1 VAALSLPQNR
11 FVSDRAHGLLGA
23 LRLDSFPDEAA
34 RVEQVLAPARIGVA
48 LFCLIAFN
56 VNPTRYPA
64 PAHAL
69 IVAYLGQSLALA
81 LLLRAKHGL
90 RTEPLVAVHLL
101 DLTWA
106 AAISLVTDGPNS
118 PFFGLFVFS
127 ILAAAYRWGLR
138 ATLTTAV
145 LAIAVLF
152 GQVLLV
158 TLGGT
163 AGGRFLDRPVEFD
176 LVITR
181 CSYVLIGAL
190 LLGYMAETEKE
201 LRAEST
207 AAARLIGKVRAEVG
221 MPGTLQEVS
230 RDLLGLFDAERLLL
244 VMYGTRTGRLF
255 FWEATQGAPPADLSN
270 RTAELDP
277 AQRGMYLFRASS
289 DAWAA
294 VRRRGDSSFRVM
306 AVDGEGRRLRNP
318 SCAWP
323 AHFLEAYPFRSLVA
337 VSLTF
342 REEWEDRLFLLDPA
356 RTGLREIRFLRTLV
370 RQVGPAIYNVYLL
383 SRLRARV
390 GAIER
395 ARMARDLHDGVIQSL
410 IGLETQIAALRR
422 ETGSAPPQVCARL
435 AEIQELV
442 RQEVAGLR
450 ELLLRMKPLGL
461 DPRRLPEYLVDLVDR
476 FHRET
481 GIAAHFFC
489 ELDEV
494 ALRPRVCTELAR
506 IVQEALANVRKH
518 SGARKVV
525 VRFDGSDGQWKLT
538 IDDDGE
544 GFGFSGRLSLA
555 ELDAARL
562 GPLVIKERVRS
573 IGGDLSIDSAPG
585 GGALLEITVPRVA
598 RG

>member
-1 VAALSLPQNR
+1 M
-11 FVSDRAHGLLGA
+11 
-23 LRLDSFPDEAA
+23 
-34 RVEQVLAPARIGVA
+34 EQVLAPARVGVA

-56 VNPTRYPA
+56 VNPTRYAA
-64 PAHAL
+64 PAHGL

-90 RTEPLVAVHLL
+90 RTELLVAVHLL
-101 DLTWA
+101 DLAWA
-106 AAISLVTDGPNS
+106 AVISLVTGAPNS
-118 PFFGLFVFS
+118 PFFGLFVFA
-127 ILAAAYRWGLR
+127 ILASAYRWGLR

-158 TLGGT
+158 TLGGP

-207 AAARLIGKVRAEVG
+207 AAARLIAKVRAETG

-255 FWEATQGAPPADLSN
+255 FWEAARGAPPADLSN

-277 AQRGMYLFRASS
+277 AQRGMYLFRAPS

-294 VRRRGDSSFRVM
+294 MRRRGDSSFRVM
-306 AVDGEGRRLRNP
+306 AVDGEGRSLRNP

-323 AHFLEAYPFRSLVA
+323 DRFLESYSFRSLLA
-337 VSLTF
+337 ISLAF
-342 REEWEDRLFLLDPA
+342 REDWEDRLFLLDPVP
-356 RTGLREIRFLRTLV
+356 TGLREVRFLRTLV

-410 IGLETQIAALRR
+410 IGLEMQIAALRR
-422 ETGSAPPQVCARL
+422 ETGGASPPLGARL
-435 AEIQELV
+435 AEVQQLV

-450 ELLLRMKPLGL
+450 ELLLRMKPLYL
-461 DPRRLPEYLVDLVDR
+461 HPRRLPEYLVDLVDR
-476 FHRET
+476 FQRET
-481 GIAAHFFC
+481 GIAAHFVC
-489 ELDEV
+489 PLDEV
-494 ALRPRVCTELAR
+494 ALRPRVGTELAR

-525 VRFDGSDGQWKLT
+525 VRFDAGDGQWKLT
-538 IDDDGE
+538 VDDDGQ
-544 GFGFSGRLSLA
+544 GFSFSGCLSLA
-555 ELDAARL
+555 ELDARRL